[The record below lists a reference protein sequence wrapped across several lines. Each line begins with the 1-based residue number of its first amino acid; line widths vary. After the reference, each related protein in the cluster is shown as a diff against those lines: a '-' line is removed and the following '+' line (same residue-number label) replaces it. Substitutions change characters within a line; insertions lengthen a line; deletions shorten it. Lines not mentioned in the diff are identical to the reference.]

1 VFNRSGDHLCTDREH
16 VKLSVRGRTDRFG
29 GIVVSALNRKLASRL
44 TPAGRARVRQVTD
57 RLTAP
62 IGSVRGVRTSRRVVA
77 LTYDDGPDPKGTP
90 AVLAALAEAG
100 VTATFFQ
107 LAERAE
113 RYPELVRDVLDAGH
127 EIAVHGV
134 DHSRL
139 TALPRAD
146 AAARIR
152 DARDRLAAVAGR
164 QQRYFRPAY
173 GGQTLGTYLATRR
186 AGLDPVVWGPTVAD
200 WVDGD
205 PRDIAARALTGLGPG
220 EVVLL
225 HDGFEVPPGDTTPEP
240 VFDRG
245 EVTLA
250 LLDLL
255 TDRGYTATSV
265 TGLLALGRPWRTAWF
280 RP

>member
-1 VFNRSGDHLCTDREH
+1 MVT
-16 VKLSVRGRTDRFG
+16 
-29 GIVVSALNRKLASRL
+29 ALNRRLANRL

-57 RLTAP
+57 RLSAP
-62 IGSVRGVRTSRRVVA
+62 VGSLRGVRTHSRVVA

-90 AVLAALAEAG
+90 AVLGALAEAG

-127 EIAVHGV
+127 EIAVHGI

-139 TALPRAD
+139 TALPRAA

-152 DARDRLAAVAGR
+152 GARDRLAAICGH
-164 QQRYFRPAY
+164 QHRYFRPAY
-173 GGQTLGTYLATRR
+173 GSQTLGTYLATRQ

-200 WVDGD
+200 WLDGKPED
-205 PRDIAARALTGLGPG
+205 VAGRALTGLGPG

-240 VFDRG
+240 TFDRG

-250 LLDLL
+250 LLAMLA
-255 TDRGYTATSV
+255 DRGYTATSV
-265 TGLLALGRPWRTAWF
+265 TGLLAHGRPWRTAWF